1 MQFCQKYKPNKLYNW
16 GSIQGPV
23 QVFTKDPT
31 MRATL
36 TSKYKN
42 NFGAIRIAVSRNLH
56 SINISFELVYNEFL
70 QVRQLLSARQPSGY
84 ENEGIYG
91 QKYETR

>member
-16 GSIQGPV
+16 GSIQGPA
-23 QVFTKDPT
+23 QVFTKDLT
-31 MRATL
+31 LRATL
-36 TSKYKN
+36 TFKYKN

-84 ENEGIYG
+84 EN
-91 QKYETR
+91 